1 MCDKIRPKNKKT
13 GGNMKK
19 AVIFDL
25 DGTVV
30 DSVGAIASC
39 ANERLKEAG
48 LCEQPVEKYKYFAGD
63 GQYELIKRALA
74 ASGDIE
80 LLHYDEV
87 MKSYIEHFKDTCHI
101 GCKPYPG
108 ITGMLTALKKD
119 NIRIAVLSNKA
130 HANTIKVIEYVFGK
144 DYFDYVQGQI
154 EGINRKPSPDG
165 VYMVMDKLNVS
176 REECIYVGDTSVD
189 MKTGKAAGLYTVGVT
204 WGFRDREELIANHAD
219 AIIDRPEELLKYI
232 YSI

>member
-1 MCDKIRPKNKKT
+1 
-13 GGNMKK
+13 MKK

-30 DSVGAIASC
+30 DSVGAIARC

-74 ASGDIE
+74 AAGDEQLI
-80 LLHYDEV
+80 HYDEV
-87 MKSYIEHFKDTCHI
+87 MKSYIEHFRDTCHI

-108 ITGMLTALKKD
+108 IVEMLKALKKN

-130 HANTIKVIEYVFGK
+130 HANTIKVIEYVFGENF
-144 DYFDYVQGQI
+144 FDYVQGQI

-165 VYMVMDKLNVS
+165 VYMVMDRLGVTK
-176 REECIYVGDTSVD
+176 EESLYVGDTSVD
-189 MKTGKAAGLYTVGVT
+189 MKTGKAAGIFTVGVT
-204 WGFRDREELIANHAD
+204 WGFRDRQELIANNAD
-219 AIIDRPEELLKYI
+219 AIIDKPDELLKYI
-232 YSI
+232 